1 MCRSQWE
8 ETRESKAGLT
18 TACAGLRISRS
29 CAHARVRTP
38 CPLPSTSSS
47 ARVCASPRSQT
58 ISLLPIHPQVCLCVC
73 VCVFASMH
81 MCMRTHARMC
91 ASSRACVFS
100 CAICTGMCHTLDA
113 GIRTNLWLRPLPMR
127 CVRRCMYVQIY
138 AHGRERKHACVH
150 VCMYACTVHVCA
162 LAHAHMHPH
171 PHPHPHATLKA
182 SCALPALSH
191 SASVYPPPRP
201 TASSCPSRVAP
212 PPFLVADG
220 PLFAQPPGPFASC
233 PAAGR
238 NSEMSPPH
246 CDVYSQTARM
256 LTLQNLGVPCRTPLR
271 LPTSPSPLS
280 VSGNWCGFG

>member
-138 AHGRERKHACVH
+138 AHGRERKHACVR
-150 VCMYACTVHVCA
+150 M
-162 LAHAHMHPH
+162 
-171 PHPHPHATLKA
+171 
-182 SCALPALSH
+182 PALCMSAH
-191 SASVYPPPRP
+191 SPMHTCTHTHAYNTESLLR
-201 TASSCPSRVAP
+201 TSCPVPLRIRLPTPSPHRLLL
-212 PPFLVADG
+212 PFTG
-220 PLFAQPPGPFASC
+220 C
-233 PAAGR
+233 PAAIFGR
-238 NSEMSPPH
+238 RRSSL
-246 CDVYSQTARM
+246 CSTAW
-256 LTLQNLGVPCRTPLR
+256 PLCFMPR
-271 LPTSPSPLS
+271 SR
-280 VSGNWCGFG
+280 